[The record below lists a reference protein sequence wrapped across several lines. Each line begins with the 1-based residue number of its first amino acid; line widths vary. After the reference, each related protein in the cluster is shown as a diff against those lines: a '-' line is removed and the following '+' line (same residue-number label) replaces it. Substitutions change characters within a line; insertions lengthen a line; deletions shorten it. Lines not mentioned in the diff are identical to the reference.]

1 MPAHLLIRLLVFVCL
16 LAGQR
21 VLAQQTPNVRI
32 SGNYDSQPLAS
43 VLQSVEAQ
51 AAAQGFPLRI
61 FYDTALVAGVKVNLQ
76 LEREPLP
83 QAMDK
88 ILAETPAGFVP
99 HETYYFV
106 LLRKADALDF
116 APAAAPDSAAS
127 GPAAQ
132 ATPPTETIENP
143 TENLRQT
150 AGLQQ
155 RRGTKAFTLG
165 GVLKDATKGSGLAG
179 ATVFVEEMRSGV
191 ATDNNGAYTLNLP
204 AGVYNLVF
212 SYVGYQS
219 KRRQIVLRG
228 NQALNVDLVNADI
241 RLREVVVTGEA
252 ANRNVSTT
260 QMSISKLSI
269 RTIRKIP
276 PLLGEVD
283 VVRSILLLPGVS
295 TVGEGATGFNVRGG
309 GIDQNLVLMDNAP
322 IYNSSHLFGL
332 FSVFNPDIV
341 KDVTL
346 HRGGISARFGGR
358 ASSVLDIQLKDANAQ
373 KLRFTGGIGL
383 VSSRLSVEAPIIKD
397 KLSFIIA
404 GRGSFTDFLLRSL
417 PNKSLQNT
425 RANFYDLNVKADYR
439 INPKNLVSV
448 SGYVSDDFLQISAD
462 SVLTLA
468 VNSSKT
474 QYRWSNRYATVKWQH
489 TFSDKLT
496 QNTSLIYNDYTA
508 KVINPEAPNRFEI
521 PAQLAQQNLSTDFGY
536 LLNDKHKLAF
546 GLQAIR
552 YQVRPESLNP
562 VPPSDVNAVN
572 LPKEQGW
579 EAAAYVEDEFTISN
593 TLTLTAGLRY
603 STYASTGPATVYE
616 YGTETDRNPL
626 NVTDSTVYGSGAA
639 IRQYGGFEPRAAL
652 KISLSESSSLKVSYN
667 RMRQYIHLISNT
679 SAAIPTA
686 RWKLSDTYIRPQI
699 ADQVALGYFRNFTGN
714 MFETSVEVYYK
725 KTANFLDYKDNAVVF
740 LNRSIET
747 AVLQGAGRSYGVE
760 LLARKNIGEY
770 LTGWLSYTYARTFV
784 QMQSSL
790 PTERVNNGDWYPA
803 NYDKPHTV
811 NAVVNYQFKKRSGVS
826 LNYTYSTGRP
836 ITYPEGKFTFD
847 GIAVPDFGLRNQFR
861 IPDYHRLDVAWTI
874 DSGYRKRKKVDKS
887 WTVAIYNL
895 YSRNNAYSVFFRANG
910 GRAEAYKLSIF
921 GAAFPSLTYNFKF

>member
-1 MPAHLLIRLLVFVCL
+1 MLIRLLVFVCL
-16 LAGQR
+16 LAGHQ
-21 VLAQQTPNVRI
+21 VFAQAPDVRI
-32 SGNYDSQPLAS
+32 SGSYNGQPLAS
-43 VLQSVEAQ
+43 VLQAVEAQ

-61 FYDTALVAGVKVNLQ
+61 FYDTALVAGVPVTLELQ
-76 LEREPLP
+76 REPLA
-83 QAMDK
+83 QAMQK
-88 ILAETPAGFVP
+88 ILAPTAAGFVP
-99 HETYYFV
+99 YQTYYFV
-106 LLRKADALDF
+106 LLRRADALGF
-116 APAAAPDSAAS
+116 APDSAAS
-127 GPAAQ
+127 GPAVPAGQ
-132 ATPPTETIENP
+132 PTETIENP
-143 TENLRQT
+143 AQNLRQT
-150 AGLQQ
+150 AGLAQ
-155 RRGTKAFTLG
+155 RRGARTFTLSG
-165 GVLKDATKGSGLAG
+165 TLKDATKGSGLAG

-191 ATDNNGAYTLNLP
+191 ATSNNGAYTLGLP

-219 KRRQIVLRG
+219 KRRQIILRG
-228 NQALNVDLVNADI
+228 NQALNVELVNADI

-252 ANRNVSTT
+252 ANKNVSTT

-269 RTIRKIP
+269 RTIKKIP

-397 KLSFIIA
+397 KLSFIVA

-417 PNKSLQNT
+417 PNESLRNT

-439 INPKNLVSV
+439 INPKNLLSV

-462 SVLTLA
+462 SILTLA
-468 VNSSKT
+468 VNSSRT
-474 QYRWSNRYATVKWQH
+474 QYRWSNRYATAKWQH
-489 TFSDKLT
+489 VFSDKLT
-496 QNTSLIYNDYTA
+496 STTSLIYNDYTA
-508 KVINPEAPNRFEI
+508 KVINPESPNRFEI
-521 PAQLAQQNLSTDFGY
+521 PAQLAQQNLSTDFSY
-536 LLNDKHKLAF
+536 QHNDKHKLAF

-552 YQVRPESLNP
+552 YQVRPESLIP
-562 VPPSDVNAVN
+562 APGSDVNPVN
-572 LPKEQGW
+572 LPQEQGW
-579 EAAAYVEDEFTISN
+579 EAAAYLEDEFVIN
-593 TLTLTAGLRY
+593 DILTLTAGLRY
-603 STYASTGPATVYE
+603 STYANTGPATVYK

-626 NVTDSTVYGSGAA
+626 NIIDSTVYGSGAN
-639 IRQYGGFEPRAAL
+639 IRQYGGLEPRAAL
-652 KISLSESSSLKVSYN
+652 KVGLNESSSLKVSYN

-686 RWKLSDTYIRPQI
+686 RWKLSDPHIRPQI

-714 MFETSVEVYYK
+714 MFEASVEVYYK
-725 KTANFLDYKDNAVVF
+725 KTGNFLDYKDNAVVF
-740 LNRSIET
+740 LNRNIET

-760 LLARKNIGEY
+760 MLLRKNIGEY
-770 LTGWLSYTYARTFV
+770 LTGWVSYTFARTFAR
-784 QMQSSL
+784 MQSDL
-790 PTERVNNGDWYPA
+790 PSERVNNGAWYPA
-803 NYDKPHTV
+803 NFDKPHTANMV
-811 NAVVNYQFKKRSGVS
+811 LNYQFKKRSGISV
-826 LNYTYSTGRP
+826 NYTYSTGRP
-836 ITYPEGKFTFD
+836 VTYPEGKFVF
-847 GIAVPDFGLRNQFR
+847 GGLAVPDFGLRNQFR

-887 WTVAIYNL
+887 WTVAVYNL
-895 YSRNNAYSVFFRANG
+895 YSRNNAYSVFFRADG
-910 GRAEAYKLSIF
+910 TRAEAYKLSIF